1 MQLFFS
7 HCAVFNCTLSEVSD
21 YVHEDCNFFFFFF
34 FLGGGGESC
43 MATGKLHGEQSYDFA
58 CIMKMIG
65 FYKE

>member
-34 FLGGGGESC
+34 FFGGGGGGRVAWQQANCTESS
-43 MATGKLHGEQSYDFA
+43 H
-58 CIMKMIG
+58 MISHA
-65 FYKE
+65 